1 MKKFSNITLSLAMST
16 TALFAAEDM
25 IVNLTEETSRDNYY
39 VLENPVGFIEQNF
52 TVNVSGGTY
61 QTIRGAYYT
70 ADTINNFD
78 GMKGNFIYNIT
89 GGTISTGLY
98 MGLAPD

>member
-52 TVNVSGGTY
+52 TVNVSGGNLS
-61 QTIRGAYYT
+61 
-70 ADTINNFD
+70 NN
-78 GMKGNFIYNIT
+78 KGRL
-89 GGTISTGLY
+89 LY
-98 MGLAPD
+98 GRYHK